1 MKMIVASDIHGYETC
16 CVKLIEAFK
25 RERAE
30 RILLL
35 GDLIDG
41 NQKVADILN
50 VISDSVLCVRGNCD
64 HESDQ
69 EMLDFPIMAYYCL
82 LFVGGKVIF
91 ATHGHKY
98 GMSNPPKADILLQG
112 HTHVPMWTKFN
123 GGMIYANPGSV
134 SFPRDG
140 SKRGYITLQEWGM
153 QWKTLDG
160 EIFDELR
167 FSCNS

>member
-1 MKMIVASDIHGYETC
+1 MKMLIASDIHGSENYC
-16 CVKLIEAFK
+16 GKMLEAFR

-35 GDLIDG
+35 GDLLDG
-41 NQKVADILN
+41 SQKVADMLN
-50 VISDSVLCVRGNCD
+50 GIADSVLCVRGNCD
-64 HESDQ
+64 HEEDQ
-69 EMLDFPIMAYYCL
+69 RMLKFPIMAYYCL

-98 GMSNPPKADILLQG
+98 GMNNPPKADILLQG
-112 HTHVPMWTKFN
+112 HTHVPMRKKMN

-134 SFPRDG
+134 SLPRNG
-140 SKRGYITLQEWGM
+140 SARGYIMLQEWGM

-167 FSCNS
+167 F

>member
-1 MKMIVASDIHGYETC
+1 MKILVASDIHGSEFHC
-16 CVKLIEAFK
+16 GKLIEAF
-25 RERAE
+25 RNERAE
-30 RILLL
+30 RMLLL
-35 GDLIDG
+35 GDLLG
-41 NQKVADILN
+41 GSPKAAEMLN
-50 VISDSVLCVRGNCD
+50 GVKDSVLCVRGNCD

-69 EMLDFPIMAYYCL
+69 RLLDFPIMAYYCL

-98 GMSNPPKADILLQG
+98 GRDNPPKADILLQG
-112 HTHVPMWTKFN
+112 HTHTPACEKLN

-134 SFPRDG
+134 SLPRNG
-140 SKRGYITLQEWGM
+140 SARGYIMLQEWGM

-167 FSCNS
+167 F